1 MPDSDAPFARLI
13 PSARRR
19 MVHCNKLNFSGSFQD
34 VNLFLLR
41 RTKKICFG
49 VILPVAHDAA
59 AGNLCRPGGK
69 NCRSS
74 RISLAQCLAAWIRMI
89 GTAYAY

>member
-1 MPDSDAPFARLI
+1 MPDSDTPFAMLI

-41 RTKKICFG
+41 RTKKSASG
-49 VILPVAHDAA
+49 
-59 AGNLCRPGGK
+59 
-69 NCRSS
+69 
-74 RISLAQCLAAWIRMI
+74 
-89 GTAYAY
+89 